1 MFRDWY
7 ERQQRQ
13 RTTLKDSTSLGVAVI
28 EYVDGEREMVDLRTE
43 KFRNYRPEEHDA
55 CTTSDNERRRRSKN
69 ANENDRSD
77 EEYDE
82 KFF

>member
-1 MFRDWY
+1 LFRDWY

-55 CTTSDNERRRRSKN
+55 CTSDNERRRRSKN